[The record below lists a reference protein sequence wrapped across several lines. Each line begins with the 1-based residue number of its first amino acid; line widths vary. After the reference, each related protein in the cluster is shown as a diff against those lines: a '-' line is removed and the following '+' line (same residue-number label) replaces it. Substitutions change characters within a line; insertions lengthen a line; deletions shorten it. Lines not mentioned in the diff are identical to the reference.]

1 MNNLRVKKDNIYRI
15 EVNDDGE
22 YIEFDLQDVS
32 LNIKYYNALEEINSL
47 MEETNK
53 KQKELNERKAEA
65 IEYLKL
71 EDDTFKKSREIMDSF
86 LGLNAC
92 QKIFGNRN
100 YYDMFY
106 DLVDE
111 LEKKRDDLNGN
122 SHLDMLKINSA
133 NLRNSII
140 QKYGIE
146 KKNVI

>member
-53 KQKELNERKAEA
+53 KQKELNERKAET

-122 SHLDMLKINSA
+122 SYLDMLKINSA

>member
-1 MNNLRVKKDNIYRI
+1 MNSLRVKKDNIYRI

-22 YIEFDLQDVS
+22 YIEFDLQDTS

-47 MEETNK
+47 MEK
-53 KQKELNERKAEA
+53 VKQKEAKLNKKKADV

-71 EDDTFKKSREIMDSF
+71 EEDTFKKSREIMDSF

-92 QKIFGNRN
+92 QKIFDNRN

-111 LEKKRDDLNGN
+111 LEKKRSELDGN
-122 SHLDMLKINSA
+122 SHLDMLKINSV
-133 NLRNSII
+133 NLRNSIM
-140 QKYGIE
+140 QKYSME

>member
-1 MNNLRVKKDNIYRI
+1 MNSLRIKKDNIYRI

-22 YIEFDLQDVS
+22 YIEFDLEDTS

-47 MEETNK
+47 IEK
-53 KQKELNERKAEA
+53 VKQKEDKLNKKKADV

-71 EDDTFKKSREIMDSF
+71 EEDTFKKSREIMDSF

-100 YYDMFY
+100 YYDMFF
-106 DLVDE
+106 DLVEE
-111 LEKKRDDLNGN
+111 LEKKRDELDGN
-122 SHLDMLKINSA
+122 SYLDMLKINSS
-133 NLRNSII
+133 NLRNSIM
-140 QKYGIE
+140 QKYNMG